1 MSVRDASRIRVYR
14 PNVDTDADG
23 SVEDN
28 SNAAYVCII
37 GNVTWSGFKR
47 QSVKTTCTESPVD
60 GWGNIVET
68 YRAGK
73 FIDLGTLSFDVD
85 FDPSQTD
92 VINSWFRQTQ
102 NKNMRVDFPAETG
115 ETTGP
120 KITLPSHA
128 TDMVP
133 HTEALAQGDNSRS
146 RATMTFKLAGDWTI
160 TNAV

>member
-1 MSVRDASRIRVYR
+1 MRDASRIRVYR

-23 SVEDN
+23 SVDDN
-28 SNAAYVCII
+28 ANAAYVCVI
-37 GNVTWSGFKR
+37 GNVSWSGFKR

-73 FIDLGTLSFDVD
+73 FIDLGTLSMDVD
-85 FDPSQTD
+85 FDPSLTD

-102 NKNMRVDFPAETG
+102 NKNTRVDFPAEAG

-120 KITLPSHA
+120 KITIPTHA
-128 TDMVP
+128 TDLVL
-133 HTEALAQGDNSRS
+133 HTEAMTQGDNARS
-146 RATMTFKLAGDWTI
+146 RATLTLKLSGDWTI
-160 TNAV
+160 TNAT